1 MIRWT
6 GRCDVRVPLPDLS
19 DYWFRLR
26 VYDTAAELQ
35 AAAAKMCR
43 QSPKEWADTQGVFHG
58 LVKPGSRYLGLMRL
72 CDEHMTQQVV
82 IHEAVHAAAAL
93 ARAHYGGALDLG
105 ADVDMREELLAYAVD
120 DISGSL
126 LRSAVFTER
135 PKEIPR
141 E

>member
-1 MIRWT
+1 MIRFI
-6 GRCDVRVPLPDLS
+6 GRCDVRVGLPDVG

-35 AAAAKMCR
+35 AAAAKMSR
-43 QSPKEWADTQGVFHG
+43 QSLKSWEKTQACFHG
-58 LVKPGSRYLGLMRL
+58 HIRPGRYLGLMRL

-82 IHEAVHAAAAL
+82 IHEAVHAATAL
-93 ARAHYGGALDLG
+93 CRVHNGGSLDLG

-120 DISGSL
+120 DIAGTL
-126 LRSAVFTER
+126 LRSAVFTGR
-135 PKEIPR
+135 PKEMHR